1 MFSRSVIGDKANQ
14 FQAAFISEYP
24 VCGMQRFLGR
34 KLSFEQ
40 NRNVPSLSVFLGV
53 WFSAAST
60 KLKEFQPKIQ
70 NFQFSTV
77 FFFFLHYD
85 LTWIFILGVLH
96 ILGVKIHLKKHHFCP
111 TLGLRIKCSKVA
123 ELFHQCMEGALN
135 LMKFFRCFCARK
147 WLKWLFYSV

>member
-77 FFFFLHYD
+77 FFFFFTLWFDMNFHSGGSSYFRGKNS
-85 LTWIFILGVLH
+85 LEE
-96 ILGVKIHLKKHHFCP
+96 KHHFCP

-147 WLKWLFYSV
+147 WLK